1 MSKRTRM
8 SKEDRRNQIL
18 ESALKTFVEKGY
30 NGATTLDIAKDAN
43 IAEVTLFRYFDTKE
57 DIFKSAIEPLILE
70 SFKEIIEVSS
80 NLRPY
85 DKFKVILKNRIK
97 FVNEYRGVIKLILME
112 SEFNPIVAEYDF
124 IDKIT
129 FLIESTVKES
139 GLIVKDFSVLIR
151 IIRGTILSFLYDKE
165 TSEENI
171 DFHIA
176 RLIEMLI
183 VSKTI
188 IEDEVNNE

>member
-1 MSKRTRM
+1 
-8 SKEDRRNQIL
+8 
-18 ESALKTFVEKGY
+18 
-30 NGATTLDIAKDAN
+30 
-43 IAEVTLFRYFDTKE
+43 
-57 DIFKSAIEPLILE
+57 
-70 SFKEIIEVSS
+70 KEIIEVSS

-85 DKFKVILKNRIK
+85 DKFKVVLKNRIK

-188 IEDEVNNE
+188 

>member
-85 DKFKVILKNRIK
+85 DKFKVVLKNRIK

>member
-85 DKFKVILKNRIK
+85 DKFKVVLKNRIK

-151 IIRGTILSFLYDKE
+151 IIRGIILSFLYDKE

-188 IEDEVNNE
+188 REDEVNNE

>member
-1 MSKRTRM
+1 MTKRTRM

-85 DKFKVILKNRIK
+85 DKFKVVLKNRIK